1 MMIKHKFN
9 VGDIVNFTVFA
20 YKTYKGK
27 VIGLNKKA
35 KRGERD
41 GIIRVA
47 FGDDFNGW
55 SWGKYKNCWNCSA
68 DELEIVSRKDKEKPM
83 KHKFKFGDIVG
94 LTENGKEYVGTFVR
108 YSGTDFAV
116 ISFDKNVVLNNVDS
130 WEDTCSEHGYY
141 EFCHSLL
148 VNGLKLVSR
157 KGKEKYTDKSKEIK
171 IIVNEPA
178 VIAIR
183 GDKKGV
189 AKCNPADTFDVA
201 IGSKLA
207 IERLIEA
214 ENGHWVPSNGEKYF
228 MVFEPFHI
236 VSSSCVFSPSVSMID
251 NVNLALGNMFKTTE
265 EAEAHKEEIKTRF
278 DMMIKYAEGLANGK

>member
-1 MMIKHKFN
+1 MIKHKLK
-9 VGDIVNFTVFA
+9 VGDIVSFDYIDN
-20 YKTYKGK
+20 KTYRGK
-27 VIGLNKKA
+27 VVELDNPEARKGA
-35 KRGERD
+35 
-41 GIIRVA
+41 VTVS
-47 FGDDFNGW
+47 FGADFHGW
-55 SWGKYKNCWNCSA
+55 SEGIYGHCWYC
-68 DELEIVSRKDKEKPM
+68 DE
-83 KHKFKFGDIVG
+83 
-94 LTENGKEYVGTFVR
+94 
-108 YSGTDFAV
+108 
-116 ISFDKNVVLNNVDS
+116 
-130 WEDTCSEHGYY
+130 SE
-141 EFCHSLL
+141 
-148 VNGLKLVSR
+148 LKLVIR

-214 ENGHWVPSNGEKYF
+214 ENGHWTPSEGDKYF
-228 MVFEPFHI
+228 MVFEPLHI
-236 VSSSCVFSPSVSMID
+236 VSSSCAFSPSVRVID